1 MQSTL
6 DQAIGD
12 VFDGTETKEVEK
24 EVKVEAKPEV
34 VEPKGEITKEAAK
47 TEVDQETDKPVAEEA
62 EEKFTKVNPN
72 ELSPELQSIYKS
84 LQADYTKKRQI
95 ESERVR
101 RLEEE
106 LENIKKS
113 TSEVKETPEG
123 EEETPEQ
130 VAKRVFR
137 ETQEEEFDRTA
148 KMEYPKIDPRLDEGK
163 PVEYDEI
170 LDEWVRANLT
180 SQLESYV
187 EENGTNLGFD
197 YKGISKELISK
208 FDTYLTN
215 LKKAYL
221 SKETSRAKEQ
231 AGKLQ
236 KQSPSISA
244 APSTKAFKKMNLND
258 AIESAFDEAA

>member
-12 VFDGTETKEVEK
+12 IFDGTEAKEVE
-24 EVKVEAKPEV
+24 VKA
-34 VEPKGEITKEAAK
+34 EPKETLGEITEEAAK
-47 TEVDQETDKPVAEEA
+47 TAVDQETDKPVTEKE

-72 ELSPELQSIYKS
+72 DLSPELQSIYKS
-84 LQADYTKKRQI
+84 LQADYTKKRQE
-95 ESERVR
+95 ESSRVK
-101 RLEEE
+101 RLEAE
-106 LENIKKS
+106 LENLKKGTEGTES
-113 TSEVKETPEG
+113 IPEG
-123 EEETPEQ
+123 MEETPEQ

-137 ETQEEEFDRTA
+137 ETQETEFDRVA
-148 KMEYPKIDPRLDEGK
+148 KLEYPTIDPRLDEGK
-163 PVEYDEI
+163 PVEYDSI
-170 LDEWVRANLT
+170 LDEWVRSNLT
-180 SQLESYV
+180 SRLEDYV

-208 FDTYLTN
+208 FDSYLTN
-215 LKKAYL
+215 LKQAYL
-221 SKETSRAKEQ
+221 LKETSRAKEQ

-236 KQSPSISA
+236 KQSPSISS